1 MRAGHFP
8 TEPVHAGSHSQ
19 AGGVVRGCGETDE
32 GLCQWIGFMPPVV
45 FSYIKGLMHVGDA
58 SGVYGGAEED
68 ESCFG
73 KIDGGGF
80 GFWLKWVWFGRSRR
94 GIQIL

>member
-1 MRAGHFP
+1 
-8 TEPVHAGSHSQ
+8 
-19 AGGVVRGCGETDE
+19 
-32 GLCQWIGFMPPVV
+32 MPPGV
-45 FSYIKGLMHVGDA
+45 FSYINGLMHVRDA
-58 SGVYGGAEED
+58 SGVNGGAEED